1 MMPTDKSFHPRSRF
15 ARSGKAI
22 ILSVVL
28 LCTGCS
34 PILINYSSDV
44 SNPVRVKANVLVR
57 LDDSKLAPDFLD
69 PETKQSIIDA
79 VKNDLK
85 RTIFYAGNTE
95 VDVRV
100 KIEKLEYSNA
110 LWGMLWFP
118 LWVVG
123 APVGKVSA
131 ETVVQLDIRNS
142 KGKLLKSYRAES
154 SDSKWYNSVFYN
166 KNSTTAYD
174 GGIARFVLKSAM
186 EDIKYRIIEDRY
198 SIVQLVEN
206 PQEQGGIAAGPA
218 PVVPSSDVDFNIPKT
233 PMHDPDAVAVVIG
246 ISDYLDAD
254 VPRVEHARQDAA
266 MMRQYLINVLGY
278 DEKNILPRNPDQL
291 ITASVLK
298 TMIRQQLP
306 GFVRPGLSDVFVY
319 YSGHGA
325 PSTTT
330 QKAFFVLADCNPNYV
345 NDDNGYQ
352 VDAFYDDLS
361 KIPCRTLTVVI
372 DACFSGQSGG
382 GMIVKNASPLFV
394 NVEHPLLGKDNA
406 TIFTA
411 SKADQVSN
419 WYPEKKHGLFT
430 YFFLKGLQGAADLDG
445 DGIITVGEL
454 ERYLLDENQTVP
466 YLSRR
471 EFQRVQSP
479 QVIGKEKDRVLVK
492 YQTE

>member
-1 MMPTDKSFHPRSRF
+1 MKPNLKSFRPRASVF
-15 ARSGKAI
+15 SSGGAI
-22 ILSVVL
+22 ILSAL
-28 LCTGCS
+28 LLFTGCS
-34 PILINYSSDV
+34 PVIVNYSSDV
-44 SNPVRVKANVLVR
+44 SNPVRVKANILVR

-69 PETKQSIIDA
+69 PETKRSIVDA

-85 RTIFYAGNTE
+85 RTLFYTGNSE

-100 KIEKLEYSNA
+100 KIEKLEYANV

-118 LWVVG
+118 LWIVG
-123 APVGKVSA
+123 APVGRVSGEA
-131 ETVVQLDIRNS
+131 IVQLDIRSS
-142 KGKLLKSYRAES
+142 KGKLLKSYRAGS

-166 KNSTTAYD
+166 KNSTTVFD
-174 GGIARFVLKSAM
+174 GGIARAVLKDAM

-198 SIVQLVEN
+198 SIVALLEN
-206 PQEQGGIAAGPA
+206 PEEDARLASGLQ

-233 PMHDPDAVAVVIG
+233 PMHDPDAVAIVIG
-246 ISDYLDAD
+246 IADYLDSD

-266 MMRQYLINVLGY
+266 MMRQYLVNVLGY

-306 GFVRPGLSDVFVY
+306 GFVRPGISDVFVY

-361 KIPCRTLTVVI
+361 KIPCRNLTVVI
-372 DACFSGQSGG
+372 DACFSGLSGG

-406 TIFTA
+406 TVFTA

-445 DGIITVGEL
+445 DGNVTVGEM
-454 ERYLLDENQTVP
+454 ERYLLDENATVP

-471 EFQRVQSP
+471 EFQRVQTP

>member
-1 MMPTDKSFHPRSRF
+1 MLPNCKSSHLRKSI
-15 ARSGKAI
+15 ARAGKAFALS
-22 ILSVVL
+22 ILL
-28 LCTGCS
+28 LVAGCS
-34 PILINYSSDV
+34 PVLINYSSEV
-44 SNPVRVKANVLVR
+44 SNPVRVKANILVR
-57 LDDSKLAPDFLD
+57 LDDSGLAPDFVD

-85 RTIFYAGNTE
+85 RTLFYTGANE

-100 KIEKLEYSNA
+100 KIEKLDYSNA
-110 LWGMLWFP
+110 LWGILWMP

-123 APVGKVSA
+123 APVGRVSA
-131 ETVVQLDIRNS
+131 ETVVQLDIRSS
-142 KGKLLKSYRAES
+142 KGKLLKSYRAGY

-166 KNSTTAYD
+166 KNSTTVFD
-174 GGIARFVLKSAM
+174 GGIARFVLKNAM

-198 SIVQLVEN
+198 SIVQLLES
-206 PQEQGGIAAGPA
+206 PQEDGNPA
-218 PVVPSSDVDFNIPKT
+218 VGLQPVVPSSDVDFNIPKT

-246 ISDYLDAD
+246 IGDYLDAD
-254 VPRVEHARQDAA
+254 IPRVENARQDAA

-298 TMIRQQLP
+298 TIIRQQLP
-306 GFVRPGLSDVFVY
+306 GFVRPGISDVFVY

-325 PSTTT
+325 PNTTT
-330 QKAFFVLADCNPNYV
+330 QKAFFVLADCNPNFV

-352 VDAFYDDLS
+352 VDSFYDDLS
-361 KIPCRTLTVVI
+361 KIPCRNLTVVI
-372 DACFSGQSGG
+372 DACFSGMSGG

-445 DGIITVGEL
+445 DGVVTVGEM
-454 ERYLLDENQTVP
+454 ERYLLDENSTVP

-471 EFQRVQSP
+471 EFQRVQTP

-492 YQTE
+492 YQME